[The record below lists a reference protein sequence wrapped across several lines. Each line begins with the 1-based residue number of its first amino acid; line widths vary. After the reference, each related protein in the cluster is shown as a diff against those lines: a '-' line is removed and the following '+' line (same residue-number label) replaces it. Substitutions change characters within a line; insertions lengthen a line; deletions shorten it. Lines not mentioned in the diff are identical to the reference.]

1 MLLRGEINY
10 FVRSL
15 RHYPVLIFPHL
26 LSSLIYA
33 QFSDIKCGT
42 KLKSKNYITVFTSHV
57 KTRHKNN
64 YRWIYLNTCI
74 ITTFFRPVQTLCNHV
89 SRASSLYDINVKK
102 IKTPL
107 ETNLEFKSSFKTSVD
122 ARVEG
127 LALNVGF

>member
-26 LSSLIYA
+26 LSSLLYA

-57 KTRHKNN
+57 KTRHKN
-64 YRWIYLNTCI
+64 I
-74 ITTFFRPVQTLCNHV
+74 
-89 SRASSLYDINVKK
+89 
-102 IKTPL
+102 
-107 ETNLEFKSSFKTSVD
+107 
-122 ARVEG
+122 
-127 LALNVGF
+127 ALNLFEHMHYQNFLSSSSDLMQPRIQSFFSL